1 MMLKGKVAVITGASK
16 GIGAATV
23 ERFIRE
29 GAKVVGANRNAE
41 EGERTIADLVVKTG
55 GEAVFRPC
63 DVKSTQDIVS
73 VLNAA
78 LETYA
83 GLDILVNN
91 AAWQLNKSILDTTD
105 EEFDEIMAINVR
117 SVFVASREA
126 AKIMIA
132 RKTAGSIVS
141 ISSNFAI
148 VGSPGYTAY
157 HGTKGSI
164 SSFTRAAGISLMPH
178 GIRVNAVCSGTVE
191 TPGLYDGARDT
202 GDVEKGMA
210 SFKAMQPLKRFGQPH
225 EIASAVAFLASDDA
239 SFVYGS
245 NLVVDGGYTVL

>member
-23 ERFIRE
+23 ERFLLE
-29 GAKVVGANRNAE
+29 GAKVIGANRNAQ
-41 EGERTIADLVVKTG
+41 EGEKTIAELVKKTG
-55 GEAVFRPC
+55 GQAFFIPC
-63 DVKSTQDIVS
+63 DVENTKDIGAVFQ
-73 VLNAA
+73 AA
-78 LETYA
+78 IERFG

-91 AAWQLNKSILDTTD
+91 AAWQLNQSILDTTD
-105 EEFDEIMAINVR
+105 EQFDRIMAINVR

-126 AKIMIA
+126 AKIMVA
-132 RKTAGSIVS
+132 RKTTGSIVS

-157 HGTKGSI
+157 HGTKGAI
-164 SSFTRAAGISLMPH
+164 SSFTRAAGISLMPY

-210 SFKAMQPLKRFGQPH
+210 SFKAMQPLKRFGQPN
-225 EIASAVAFLASDDA
+225 EIASAVTFLASDEA

>member
-1 MMLKGKVAVITGASK
+1 MMLKDKVAVITGASK

-23 ERFIRE
+23 ERFLLE
-29 GAKVVGANRNAE
+29 GAKVVGANRNAKDGE
-41 EGERTIADLVVKTG
+41 ETISQLVKKTG
-55 GEAVFRPC
+55 GEAFFMPC
-63 DVKSTQDIVS
+63 DVQNTQEIVA
-73 VLNAA
+73 VLKAA
-78 LETYA
+78 VERFG

-91 AAWQLNKSILDTTD
+91 AAWQMNKSILETTD
-105 EEFDEIMAINVR
+105 EQFDQIMATNVR

-126 AKIMIA
+126 AKIMVE
-132 RKTAGSIVS
+132 RKTQGSIVS

-157 HGTKGSI
+157 HGTKGAI
-164 SSFTRAAGISLMPH
+164 SAFTRAAGISLMPY

-191 TPGLYDGARDT
+191 TEGLREGARDT
-202 GDVEKGMA
+202 GDEEKGMA

>member
-23 ERFIRE
+23 ERFLKE
-29 GAKVVGANRNAE
+29 GARVVAANRNAK
-41 EGERTIADLVVKTG
+41 EGQETVDRLVKETG
-55 GEAVFRPC
+55 GEAVFKAC
-63 DVKSTQDIVS
+63 DVKNVQEIKA
-73 VLNAA
+73 VLEMAV
-78 LETYA
+78 ERF
-83 GLDILVNN
+83 GRLDVLVNN
-91 AAWQLNKSILDTTD
+91 AAWQLNKTILDTSD
-105 EEFDEIMAINVR
+105 EEFDQIMAINVR
-117 SVFVASREA
+117 SVFSATREA
-126 AKIMIA
+126 ARIMIA

-157 HGTKGSI
+157 HGTKGAI
-164 SSFTRAAGISLMPH
+164 SSFTRAAGIALMPY

-191 TPGLYDGARDT
+191 TPGLYDGAHDT
-202 GDVEKGMA
+202 GDVDKAMA
-210 SFKAMQPLKRFGQPH
+210 SFKAMQPLKRFGQPP
-225 EIASAVAFLASDDA
+225 EIASAVTFLASDDA

>member
-1 MMLKGKVAVITGASK
+1 MLKGKVAVVTGASK

-23 ERFIRE
+23 ERFLRE
-29 GAKVVGANRNAE
+29 GAKVVGANRDAKKGE
-41 EGERTIADLVVKTG
+41 ETISELVEKTG
-55 GEAVFRPC
+55 GEAIFRPC
-63 DVKSTQDIVS
+63 DVQNTKEIIS

-78 LETYA
+78 VERFG

-91 AAWQLNKSILDTTD
+91 AAWQMNKTILETTD
-105 EEFDEIMAINVR
+105 DQFDQIMAINVR

-132 RKTAGSIVS
+132 KKTAGSIVS

-157 HGTKGSI
+157 HGTKGAI
-164 SSFTRAAGISLMPH
+164 SAFTRAAGIALMPY
-178 GIRVNAVCSGTVE
+178 GIRVNAICSGTIE

-202 GDVEKGMA
+202 GDVEKAMA

-225 EIASAVAFLASDDA
+225 EIANAAAFLASDEA